1 MFSFSDGL
9 KKKKLNSLSYAVFH
23 TIRDKYIE
31 GQKKSAEQRSNKN
44 DSQDAVLLLNE
55 LDISMTGQEIT
66 GIVLEQLNNDKAIKA
81 GRNADP
87 KCSKKKKGD
96 KTEDIEEFEEDRYKN
111 IQRRVY
117 DTINVLIALDI
128 VHKNKNRLWYNIK
141 NQLFFENDTSL
152 RMTKLSNAK
161 IKT

>member
-1 MFSFSDGL
+1 M
-9 KKKKLNSLSYAVFH
+9 
-23 TIRDKYIE
+23 
-31 GQKKSAEQRSNKN
+31 
-44 DSQDAVLLLNE
+44 LLNE

-81 GRNADP
+81 KGLEPQSPSNQ
-87 KCSKKKKGD
+87 KKKKGETPD
-96 KTEDIEEFEEDRYKN
+96 DGGEYEEDRYKN

-141 NQLFFENDTSL
+141 NTLFFENDTSL
-152 RMTKLSNAK
+152 RMTKLSN
-161 IKT
+161 IKNKTQDEIHLYQKKLNEIINNNSNSSSNLECTKQLLLNDLKKHICMKKLT

>member
-1 MFSFSDGL
+1 M
-9 KKKKLNSLSYAVFH
+9 
-23 TIRDKYIE
+23 
-31 GQKKSAEQRSNKN
+31 
-44 DSQDAVLLLNE
+44 
-55 LDISMTGQEIT
+55 
-66 GIVLEQLNNDKAIKA
+66 EQLNNDKAIKA
-81 GRNADP
+81 GKNSDP
-87 KCSKKKKGD
+87 KSSKKRKGE

-141 NQLFFENDTSL
+141 NKLFFENDTSL

-161 IKT
+161 IKTQDKIT